1 MKTDGLG
8 PCASAMTRANFKVHE
23 YEGTL
28 SPSGMWV
35 VLRALEEPDFWGVR
49 VMNFATWKHTEVEFE
64 SETAA
69 RKYVA
74 LWLI

>member
-1 MKTDGLG
+1 
-8 PCASAMTRANFKVHE
+8 MTSANFKAHT

-35 VLRALEEPDFWGVR
+35 VLRALEVPGFWIVR
-49 VMNFATWKHTEVEFE
+49 VLNFATWKHTEVEFE
-64 SETAA
+64 SEAAA

-74 LWLI
+74 LWMI